1 MRKKGSRRRR
11 IRDGHEAASRR
22 GAGARS
28 RIPAAC
34 AGFAPLASTAATVLI
49 LGTLP
54 GRTSLARGEYYA
66 QPRNAFWP
74 IMGDLFGAGPDLPYA
89 ERTSRLIERRIA
101 VWDVCASA
109 KRAGSLDSKIA
120 IGSILPND
128 FNGFFAS
135 HPHIE
140 FIGLNGAM
148 AESLYHRFVSPRLGA
163 NAREIAKI
171 RLPSTSPA
179 NASAA
184 YAAKLTAWSAIRR
197 PAAAAIAPILVMRD
211 DTAFISSSGK
221 KCR

>member
-28 RIPAAC
+28 GLPAAC

-135 HPHIE
+135 HPHT
-140 FIGLNGAM
+140 LRKPA
-148 AESLYHRFVSPRLGA
+148 PRGSRA
-163 NAREIAKI
+163 GNREN
-171 RLPSTSPA
+171 SPA
-179 NASAA
+179 IDESRQCVGR
-184 YAAKLTAWSAIRR
+184 IRGEIDR
-197 PAAAAIAPILVMRD
+197 MVGDPAACGRGDRADSRYAR
-211 DTAFISSSGK
+211 
-221 KCR
+221 